1 MLSFTAV
8 FVNALIRFIFI
19 QSMSHKKREV
29 LTSPIMIIYCLFFLS
44 YVARRS
50 LILLI
55 PNSELSL
62 RRIALISRLR
72 FAPLEMMGVFVV
84 CFSIQR
90 TTTLFLLLFIN
101 YKNE

>member
-50 LILLI
+50 LIPNKRSAVKNLI
-55 PNSELSL
+55 
-62 RRIALISRLR
+62 
-72 FAPLEMMGVFVV
+72 
-84 CFSIQR
+84 
-90 TTTLFLLLFIN
+90 FI
-101 YKNE
+101 Y